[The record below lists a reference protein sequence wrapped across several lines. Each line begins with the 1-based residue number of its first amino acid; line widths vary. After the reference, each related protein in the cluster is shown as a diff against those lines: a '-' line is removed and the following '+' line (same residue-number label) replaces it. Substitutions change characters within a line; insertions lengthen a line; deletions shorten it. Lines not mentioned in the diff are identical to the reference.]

1 MLIHIFKSKFY
12 NDATMMLQDVIDN
25 LNNIMSGKQ
34 EFLDILMNHVN
45 IESSVVEVLKMNIGE
60 LRRIREDL
68 IEVQKSQ
75 QTA

>member
-1 MLIHIFKSKFY
+1 
-12 NDATMMLQDVIDN
+12 MMLQDVIDN